1 MSALYQPL
9 APLVALRVVN
19 DFAGIDMPGYAL
31 SQLVRVD
38 PHWCF
43 EVDPAARRFL
53 IANHPSAVLGG
64 SVVDRDAASSPF
76 FDIVVAGFP
85 CQPFSDLGKKQGWHD
100 DQGRGTLVTA
110 TLSYVRSRH
119 PKVVILKNVAA
130 FWTMSFSDNCMSEQ
144 P

>member
-1 MSALYQPL
+1 MTSCDAALL
-9 APLVALRVVN
+9 ADTNAGLPRAGSGATDFAVATNSKLGLLS

-85 CQPFSDLGKKQGWHD
+85 CQPFSDLGTS
-100 DQGRGTLVTA
+100 RAGTTIKGEARWLP
-110 TLSYVRSRH
+110 LR
-119 PKVVILKNVAA
+119 
-130 FWTMSFSDNCMSEQ
+130 
-144 P
+144 